1 MSTEF
6 TKREKA
12 QLRQLASE
20 AWEAE
25 LSIELE
31 KLFEEF
37 CTWTENGMSAFD
49 LNELI
54 HEFHNGASRDLFKR
68 YSILPPEI
76 AVARAIALDITSEES
91 INAQLLES
99 LQPLVEVH
107 RRWEEQ

>member
-6 TKREKA
+6 TKSEKA

-20 AWEAE
+20 AWESE
-25 LSIELE
+25 LSNELE

-49 LNELI
+49 LTELI
-54 HEFHNGASRDLFKR
+54 HEFHNGASRDLYKR
-68 YSILPPEI
+68 YSIRPPEI

-91 INAQLLES
+91 FDAQLLEK
-99 LQPLVEVH
+99 LQPLIEMH
-107 RRWEEQ
+107 RKWEEQ